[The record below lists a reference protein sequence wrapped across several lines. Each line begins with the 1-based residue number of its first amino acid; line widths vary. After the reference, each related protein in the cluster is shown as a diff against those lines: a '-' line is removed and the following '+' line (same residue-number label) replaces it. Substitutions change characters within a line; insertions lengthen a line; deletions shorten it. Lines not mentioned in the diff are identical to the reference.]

1 MWQSRVE
8 LQMSKWVRGTHSESL
23 TAKNHKVVASNIT
36 IALSMNAACN
46 SKVFMRT
53 LGITIIIR
61 SMITKLVR
69 EYET

>member
-23 TAKNHKVVASNIT
+23 TAKNHKVVTSNI
-36 IALSMNAACN
+36 IAMSMNAAYN
-46 SKVFMRT
+46 STVFMRK